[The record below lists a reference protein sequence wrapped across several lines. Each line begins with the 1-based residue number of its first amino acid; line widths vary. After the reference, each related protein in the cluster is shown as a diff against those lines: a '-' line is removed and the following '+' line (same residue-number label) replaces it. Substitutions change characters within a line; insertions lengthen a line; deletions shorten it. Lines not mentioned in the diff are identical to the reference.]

1 MKCTLEGT
9 MTMANVFSKGLFG
22 LRGREEGRV
31 EWSGVE

>member
-22 LRGREEGRV
+22 LRGGGREG